1 MDSPEFGELMRAL
14 VPQFHVYLVRLCDG
28 GHLFPRA
35 RVELALSGV
44 VPDAKHVPGLGQLLK
59 RELTLDLFEAPQ
71 RERIREEAVRL
82 AAQGLRQREIAARLP
97 GKPTQTAVQRAL
109 ALHETMREL
118 GLETPYV
125 PVLEPPLDYPKL
137 RRHKNPKYRS
147 APLEGYQRPTI

>member
-1 MDSPEFGELMRAL
+1 MRAL

-28 GHLFPRA
+28 GHLLPRA

-97 GKPTQTAVQRAL
+97 EKPTQTAVQRAL
-109 ALHETMREL
+109 ALHEKMCEL
-118 GLETPYV
+118 GLTTPYV
-125 PVLEPPLDYPKL
+125 HVLEPPLDYPKL
-137 RRHKNPKYRS
+137 RRHKNLKYRS
-147 APLEGYQRPTI
+147 TLLEGYQPPMI